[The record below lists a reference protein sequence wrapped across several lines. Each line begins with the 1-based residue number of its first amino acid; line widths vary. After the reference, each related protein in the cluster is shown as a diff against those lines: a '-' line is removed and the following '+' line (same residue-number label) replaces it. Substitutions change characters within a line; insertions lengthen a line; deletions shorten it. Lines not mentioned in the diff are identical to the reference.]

1 MLLAVALLPVGTSLS
16 DENKSD
22 IGRWESGG
30 QHPVAAA
37 AAATHL
43 RPVDQRKKQY
53 YHN

>member
-37 AAATHL
+37 AATHL